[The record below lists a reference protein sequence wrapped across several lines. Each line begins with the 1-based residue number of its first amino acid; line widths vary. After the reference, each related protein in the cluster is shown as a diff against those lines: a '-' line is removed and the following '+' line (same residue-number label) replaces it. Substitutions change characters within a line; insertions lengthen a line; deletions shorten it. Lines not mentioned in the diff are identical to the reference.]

1 MQQFSLGH
9 SQGLSLC
16 FPCFLLMCTAAIQNA
31 SLPGSAPSPPEIPP
45 SSQRWGWL
53 QLRQGTMGAQPR
65 GKEAGK
71 GKRQKA
77 ILWALFGHRCSRTP
91 LRGSSWHAEHDPA
104 QRGPQAEDYPCHGA
118 SMTRLSKTP
127 EEASAQRSV
136 AACDLYHRFNN
147 ISFQQPHSDD
157 VCRSLSE

>member
-16 FPCFLLMCTAAIQNA
+16 FPCFLPICTTAVQNA

-53 QLRQGTMGAQPR
+53 QLRQGTVEAQPR
-65 GKEAGK
+65 GKETGK

-77 ILWALFGHRCSRTP
+77 ILWALFSRRCSRTR
-91 LRGSSWHAEHDPA
+91 LRGSSQHAEHDPA
-104 QRGPQAEDYPCHGA
+104 QRGPLAEDHPCHGA
-118 SMTRLSKTP
+118 STTRPSETP
-127 EEASAQRSV
+127 GEASAQRSM
-136 AACDLYHRFNN
+136 AACDLYRRFNN
-147 ISFQQPHSDD
+147 ISFQQPHSDN
-157 VCRSLSE
+157 VCRSLSK